1 MRFRPGFIACGLL
14 ISILP
19 AQLLAAG
26 LTFQA
31 VKKEIVEQ
39 RLQSFSR
46 DNGQRELILKKMF
59 SDVGCAE
66 HLSEEPVKHVKQ
78 PDLIC
83 VLPGKSDQA
92 IVVGAHFDH
101 VSLGDGVVDNWSGA
115 SLLPTLY
122 EGLRTRPARH
132 TFIFVAFSGEEKG
145 ELGSAAYVRSMS
157 KDEVA
162 RTLAMINMDTLGL
175 GPTEMWLS
183 HADPY
188 LAVALNAVA
197 KSLQLPL
204 GVVNVDQVG
213 SSDSEQFA
221 KRKIPRITIHSVTQE
236 TWPILHSPRDNMRAI
251 RLDDYYHSYR
261 LIQGY
266 LAFLDGALG
275 QKQESPGGKSAAK

>member
-1 MRFRPGFIACGLL
+1 MALPARGDAMLHLGFMRFRPGFIACGLL

-145 ELGSAAYVRSMS
+145 ELGSAAYVRSIS

-162 RTLAMINMDTLGL
+162 RTLAMINMD
-175 GPTEMWLS
+175 
-183 HADPY
+183 
-188 LAVALNAVA
+188 
-197 KSLQLPL
+197 
-204 GVVNVDQVG
+204 
-213 SSDSEQFA
+213 
-221 KRKIPRITIHSVTQE
+221 
-236 TWPILHSPRDNMRAI
+236 
-251 RLDDYYHSYR
+251 
-261 LIQGY
+261 
-266 LAFLDGALG
+266 
-275 QKQESPGGKSAAK
+275 